1 MWCIPLVSFF
11 YYIFAYKS
19 VQPPG
24 VTLNSSSD
32 EMGIILSAL
41 KKGTV
46 WGPTG
51 GEVMCQNLILC
62 HIFLKRHCALL
73 SPCDS
78 PLPHQISLKHRS
90 VVLHRS
96 SLSVKHFKTS
106 NLVGMTWVNEDRKK
120 QIHNMT
126 WTKKKYLNKFV
137 CFFSNFQWR
146 KENPPGAG
154 RNRRHTPTWTY
165 HLLGFLLHRG
175 GGRVGEG
182 GREGYKTWR
191 EKGKVVIK

>member
-1 MWCIPLVSFF
+1 MHSISQFF

-73 SPCDS
+73 SPGDS

-106 NLVGMTWVNEDRKK
+106 NLVGMT
-120 QIHNMT
+120 
-126 WTKKKYLNKFV
+126 
-137 CFFSNFQWR
+137 
-146 KENPPGAG
+146 
-154 RNRRHTPTWTY
+154 
-165 HLLGFLLHRG
+165 
-175 GGRVGEG
+175 
-182 GREGYKTWR
+182 
-191 EKGKVVIK
+191 